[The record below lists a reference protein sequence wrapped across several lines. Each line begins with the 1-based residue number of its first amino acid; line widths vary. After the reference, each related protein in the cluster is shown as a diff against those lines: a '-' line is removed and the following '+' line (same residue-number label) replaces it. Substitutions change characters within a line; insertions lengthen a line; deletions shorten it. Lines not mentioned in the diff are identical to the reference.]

1 MASDRY
7 RVATSNV
14 RAGRDMMTDIGRID
28 VSRRPRRDQSVT
40 ATEGDFR
47 IDGQTE
53 HLYGAAVHYWRLDR
67 DKWDGILQSVKDL
80 GFTMIS
86 IYIPW
91 EAHEIER
98 GMFDF
103 GKRDPRTDIDA
114 FLTLCEEKGFRIVVR
129 PGPQINSELTWF
141 GYPKRIL
148 ADPELHA
155 LSAQGSKAIL
165 TQVPKP
171 IPALSYASDKFFE
184 ETALWYDAICNIIA
198 RHAHPNGGVVAAQVD
213 NEMAFFFGINAY
225 SGDFSPASLAR
236 YRDFLIGK
244 YGSLKALND
253 AHGTMYAT
261 VDEVDPPRRFAA
273 TDKTHIP
280 AYVDWVEYRERY
292 LVDSMDRLAG
302 MMRERGLEGIALF
315 HNYPHPLGPGGA
327 ASGFTTPFNLPLLE
341 EKLDFVGFDIYS
353 RKHLYNHVK
362 TVASYVVGTSRYPY
376 IPEFIAGVWPWYLHP
391 GESYDEEFVTKAA
404 LMQGIKG
411 FSRYMLVE
419 RDRWLDSPIRRDGR
433 LREKAGMFAAANRM
447 LSEGRFGA
455 LRRESDTLLLANRE
469 YDRLEAASV
478 LVSFPGDF
486 LETPSTFSEY
496 PNQMTVAEESF
507 GFSRAIQVEK
517 SAWFTAFYDALYAAG
532 SGYVLSDTALSPEH
546 WASYRVLVVSTFE
559 YLDGTTQ
566 SALAD
571 YARAGGVLVIG
582 PDIPHLDSLMK
593 PCRTMADALAGT
605 TSPIT
610 GGRSVRVGEGQV
622 IVVSD
627 LGQVSAAVRSAL
639 EATPVSRI
647 TKSEASLDVVVHRDT
662 TDPARRVAF
671 VCNPTDAAVS
681 ARIGLGVEVLSASD
695 LWASGGV
702 PVKEG
707 QLALDLPP
715 YSITIADLT
724 VQV

>member
-1 MASDRY
+1 
-7 RVATSNV
+7 
-14 RAGRDMMTDIGRID
+14 MMTDIGRID

-341 EKLDFVGFDIYS
+341 EKLEL
-353 RKHLYNHVK
+353 RRLRHLLPQAPVQP
-362 TVASYVVGTSRYPY
+362 R
-376 IPEFIAGVWPWYLHP
+376 
-391 GESYDEEFVTKAA
+391 
-404 LMQGIKG
+404 Q
-411 FSRYMLVE
+411 
-419 RDRWLDSPIRRDGR
+419 DGR
-433 LREKAGMFAAANRM
+433 FVRGGHQPLPLHSGVHCGGVAVVSAPRRV
-447 LSEGRFGA
+447 
-455 LRRESDTLLLANRE
+455 LRRGVRHQGCPDAGHQGLQPLHAR
-469 YDRLEAASV
+469 RAR
-478 LVSFPGDF
+478 P
-486 LETPSTFSEY
+486 
-496 PNQMTVAEESF
+496 VA
-507 GFSRAIQVEK
+507 G
-517 SAWFTAFYDALYAAG
+517 
-532 SGYVLSDTALSPEH
+532 LSD
-546 WASYRVLVVSTFE
+546 
-559 YLDGTTQ
+559 
-566 SALAD
+566 
-571 YARAGGVLVIG
+571 
-582 PDIPHLDSLMK
+582 
-593 PCRTMADALAGT
+593 
-605 TSPIT
+605 
-610 GGRSVRVGEGQV
+610 
-622 IVVSD
+622 
-627 LGQVSAAVRSAL
+627 
-639 EATPVSRI
+639 
-647 TKSEASLDVVVHRDT
+647 
-662 TDPARRVAF
+662 PA
-671 VCNPTDAAVS
+671 
-681 ARIGLGVEVLSASD
+681 
-695 LWASGGV
+695 
-702 PVKEG
+702 
-707 QLALDLPP
+707 
-715 YSITIADLT
+715 
-724 VQV
+724 